1 MTVISGMSRL
11 IITEL
16 ETLAYLN
23 PYVMHPFLHCLEQS
37 TQSEPLINFP
47 KLYKDLLVHK
57 THPLQPCFEYTRYQ
71 PLKFNKKSWETNY
84 LTNV

>member
-37 TQSEPLINFP
+37 TQSEPLIFQSFIRTCLSI
-47 KLYKDLLVHK
+47 KRTLCSLVLNI
-57 THPLQPCFEYTRYQ
+57 PDINL
-71 PLKFNKKSWETNY
+71 SS
-84 LTNV
+84 LTKNLGKQII